1 MELIIKFILVTI
13 LEFIFIMLKTVNINK
28 IVQQKLIESILLTGL
43 TTIIW
48 LTSITIGIFS
58 MFKGQFIIALGYVI
72 GSMLGCYAAIKYEQR
87 RKRKNSL

>member
-28 IVQQKLIESILLTGL
+28 IVQQRLFESILLTGL
-43 TTIIW
+43 TTIVW
-48 LTSITIGIFS
+48 LTNMTIGIFS

-72 GSMLGCYAAIKYEQR
+72 GSMLGCYTAIKYEQR
-87 RKRKNSL
+87 RKGKNSL

>member
-13 LEFIFIMLKTVNINK
+13 LEFVFIMLKTVNINK
-28 IVQQKLIESILLTGL
+28 IVQQKLLESILLTGVI
-43 TTIIW
+43 TIIW

-58 MFKGQFIIALGYVI
+58 IFKGQFIIALGYII
-72 GSMLGCYAAIKYEQR
+72 GSMLGCYSAIKYEQK

>member
-13 LEFIFIMLKTVNINK
+13 LEFVFIMLKTVNINK
-28 IVQQKLIESILLTGL
+28 VVQQKLLESILLTGL
-43 TTIIW
+43 ITIIW

-58 MFKGQFIIALGYVI
+58 IFKGQFIIALGYII
-72 GSMLGCYAAIKYEQR
+72 GSMLGCYSAIKYEQK